1 MHERFGTARR
11 PLQCKHSSHSDAM
24 MIVISFPFSFL
35 FFSLLKQNIKTSKH
49 QHFKHSF
56 CVRWTYSAAKGYNSD
71 TTMHGFEVGEELTG
85 FSVGTPEFTA
95 YTASY
100 QRAAKLLA
108 STYSK
113 GSSGGGARP
122 ALMGPCPGMAWPEL
136 ATWYPAFLEGTRGA
150 LDVAVYHSYNQYV
163 PTGDDKVLYCNTTVR
178 QAQFM
183 HVLCVCV
190 HVCICGYNIVS
201 LYFF

>member
-1 MHERFGTARR
+1 
-11 PLQCKHSSHSDAM
+11 
-24 MIVISFPFSFL
+24 
-35 FFSLLKQNIKTSKH
+35 
-49 QHFKHSF
+49 
-56 CVRWTYSAAKGYNSD
+56 
-71 TTMHGFEVGEELTG
+71 MHGFEVGEELTG

-183 HVLCVCV
+183 HVLCVCMCV
-190 HVCICGYNIVS
+190 YAGITLC
-201 LYFF
+201 LYIFFKKERTPYMCYLT